1 MASDSFQPQCRLI
14 SGNLEWQDKNKSRCL
29 VMWRR
34 PEEWAKFI
42 YQWVSLRSEKTRS
55 KSSFLSILTEQLRED
70 SEFPESLR
78 SRYEILMK
86 IISY

>member
-1 MASDSFQPQCRLI
+1 MTSDRFQPQCRLI

-55 KSSFLSILTEQLRED
+55 KSSFFSILTEQLRED

>member
-1 MASDSFQPQCRLI
+1 MVSDRSQPECCLI

-42 YQWVSLRSEKTRS
+42 YQWVSLTSEKTRS
-55 KSSFLSILTEQLRED
+55 ASSFFSILAEQQVSRSGVTE
-70 SEFPESLR
+70 
-78 SRYEILMK
+78 I
-86 IISY
+86 

>member
-1 MASDSFQPQCRLI
+1 MAWDRFQPRCRLI

-70 SEFPESLR
+70 SQFPESLR